1 MTKARDLGDFISD
14 GTIAETVTADGL
26 NLGDNEKIQLGASQ
40 DLQLYHDGSNSLIQ
54 DTGTGILQI
63 TSDGSQIKLSGNGS
77 TSASF
82 YINAESQ
89 LFCAG
94 ALKLA
99 TKSNGIDVTGTIAV
113 SDSFNATSGT
123 FTVQSN
129 GTDILNVTSTLMSP
143 QTDGAISL
151 GSASNAFNNL
161 HLDGTATISGIT
173 YPTSDG
179 TDGQVLTTN
188 GSGAVSFSDPA
199 GGGSADFVASGAIA
213 SGAVVVLNSNGTVS
227 VVTGVDDG
235 VGTTSA
241 WGPSGSSYMEHIS
254 ATFDSANNKVIVAY
268 RDQLNSGYPT
278 AVVGTV
284 SGSTISF
291 GTPVVANSAGCYY
304 VSVVFVG
311 GSHNKIVVSFRDL
324 SASSYGRSTV
334 GQVSGTS
341 ITFGSVTTFETSN
354 TNHIVGTFDSNSSKL
369 VLAYSDSGD
378 SNKGK
383 VAIGT
388 INGTFNSISFGT
400 PVTFNEGENYSTNS
414 ITFDSNTN
422 KIVIVYNDNN
432 NTRTASVVGTVSGTS
447 ISFGSAVEVDS
458 TQSDGMSL
466 CFDSTNNKVVVAYK
480 AGTGDAGG
488 PGRARVGTVSGTTI
502 SWGATATFYSTAI
515 GIWGNALTYDASQQ
529 KVLVIYNDRANP
541 KKGRASVGTVSGTS
555 ITFSSSVVAQDKQVY
570 WPFAVYDSNAT
581 KSVLGWAYTPSNN
594 NYATA
599 AGVFTYASTDAGNYI
614 GVADGAISNS
624 ATGKI
629 TINGGINEAQSSLT
643 IGTTYFVGNT
653 GGLQTTNNGRK
664 IGRAIS
670 ATKLLVNSNMSG
682 DEMNAYLGGLV

>member
-1 MTKARDLGDFISD
+1 MTKARDLANL
-14 GTIAETVTADGL
+14 IAA
-26 NLGDNEKIQLGASQ
+26 
-40 DLQLYHDGSNSLIQ
+40 
-54 DTGTGILQI
+54 
-63 TSDGSQIKLSGNGS
+63 GNP
-77 TSASF
+77 
-82 YINAESQ
+82 
-89 LFCAG
+89 
-94 ALKLA
+94 LA
-99 TKSNGIDVTGTIAV
+99 
-113 SDSFNATSGT
+113 
-123 FTVQSN
+123 
-129 GTDILNVTSTLMSP
+129 
-143 QTDGAISL
+143 DGAISVAEISGL
-151 GSASNAFNNL
+151 
-161 HLDGTATISGIT
+161 TATAAELNNVAGINSSVQTQLDAKAPLASPTLTGTVTMGGTT

-179 TDGQVLTTN
+179 TEGQVLTTN
-188 GSGAVSFSDPA
+188 GSGAVSFADPA

-213 SGAVVVLNSNGTVS
+213 NGDVVVLNSNGTVS
-227 VVTGVDDG
+227 VATAVNDG

-241 WGPSGSSYMEHIS
+241 WGPSGSSYLEHIS

-268 RDQLNSGYPT
+268 RDQLNSGYAT

-291 GTPVVANSAGCYY
+291 GTPVVVNSGNSYY
-304 VSVVFVG
+304 VAVVFVG
-311 GSHNKIVVSFRDL
+311 GSHNKVVVAYKDVPNFN
-324 SASSYGRSTV
+324 YGRAAV
-334 GQVSGTS
+334 GQVSGTT
-341 ITFGSVTTFETSN
+341 ITFGSATTFESSPSN
-354 TNHIVGTFDSNSSKL
+354 NIVGTFDSNSNKL
-369 VLAYSDSGD
+369 VLAYSDGD
-378 SNKGK
+378 DSSKGK

-400 PVTFNEGENYSTNS
+400 PVTFDSGEIYGTNS

-422 KIVIVYNDNN
+422 KIVIVYNDNT
-432 NTRTASVVGTVSGTS
+432 NTRTASIVGTVSGTS

-480 AGTGDAGG
+480 AGIYDAGG

-529 KVLVIYNDRANP
+529 KVLVIYSDRANP

-555 ITFSSSVVAQDKQVY
+555 ITFSSSVVVQDKEVY

-614 GVADGAISNS
+614 GVADGATSDT

-629 TINGGINEAQSSLT
+629 TINGGVNEGQSSLAV
-643 IGTTYFVGNT
+643 GTTYYVADNGD
-653 GGLQTTNNGRK
+653 LQTTNNGRK
-664 IGRAIS
+664 IGKAIS
-670 ATKLLVNSNMSG
+670 ASKLLVNSNMSG